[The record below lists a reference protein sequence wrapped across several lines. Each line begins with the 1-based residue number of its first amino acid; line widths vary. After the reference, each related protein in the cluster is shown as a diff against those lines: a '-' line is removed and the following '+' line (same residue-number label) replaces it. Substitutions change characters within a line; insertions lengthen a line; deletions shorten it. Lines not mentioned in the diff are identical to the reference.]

1 MARLDARHHDE
12 TPDAEL
18 VRRIAAG
25 DETAL
30 SALYRRYVDAIYR
43 FVMAQVRSPQD
54 AEDLTSE
61 TFARMLRGLSDFRG
75 EAAFRNWLYQIAR
88 NAVRNHRRSAAY
100 RTNVPLKRT
109 LAADTGSTPVT
120 GDDEDP
126 ARSAKRWQ
134 VVALLQPL
142 PPRYRQVLELRFL
155 EGHTIEETAS
165 RMGVTIGN
173 AKVIQHRALKKAAAI
188 ADADGRVST
197 GRGPEARPAI
207 EGPRATDRHDR
218 RGGEGR

>member
-1 MARLDARHHDE
+1 MARLDAHPPEE

-18 VRRIAAG
+18 VRRISLG

-43 FVMAQVRSPQD
+43 FVLAQVRCPQD

-61 TFARMLRGLSDFRG
+61 TFARMLRGLSGFRG

-88 NAVRNHRRSAAY
+88 NGVRNHRRSAAY
-100 RTNVPLKRT
+100 RTNVPLSRA
-109 LAADTGSTPVT
+109 LAADASPMPAH
-120 GDDEDP
+120 GDDDDP
-126 ARSAKRWQ
+126 ARSAKRQQ
-134 VVALLQPL
+134 VVTLLRPL

-155 EGHTIEETAS
+155 EGNTIEETAA

-188 ADADGRVST
+188 ADAEGRAAGGHGRV
-197 GRGPEARPAI
+197 ARPAI
-207 EGPRATDRHDR
+207 DGPRVVDRHDR
-218 RGGEGR
+218 RGGEGP